1 MKLDMNLKPND
12 IVLLKILACVL
23 IVFLFVRFA
32 IFPMIEKH
40 QNLVDEKEKA
50 TMQQEEM
57 QYAINTIPVTEKN
70 IENQKTMLADATTD
84 FYGEMENQEIDE
96 LVTGLVLQHALFPV
110 SLNISET
117 TQDIPTAYQNDDQTQ
132 TTSNETLSAEEELN
146 KSSSSEDLSALTAA
160 AEAAQ
165 IHFINTTN
173 VSLTIEG
180 SEESI
185 IEFLDDIAKHYLGIQ
200 VRSFEMQEKSYVNST
215 LEDVTLMRCNCELA
229 IYSHGEIETN

>member
-23 IVFLFVRFA
+23 IVFLSVRFV

-40 QNLVDEKEKA
+40 QDLVDEKEKA
-50 TMQQEEM
+50 TIQQEDM
-57 QYAINTIPVTEKN
+57 QYAIDTIPTTEKK
-70 IENQKTMLADATTD
+70 IENQKTTLAQATTD
-84 FYGEMENQEIDE
+84 FYGEMENREVDE
-96 LVTGLVLQHALFPV
+96 LVTGLALLHDLFPV

-117 TQDIPTAYQNDDQTQ
+117 TQDIPIAYQNAAQTQ

-146 KSSSSEDLSALTAA
+146 GTSSSDDTSAVTASVD
-160 AEAAQ
+160 AAQ

-185 IEFLDDIAKHYLGIQ
+185 IEFFDDIANNYLGIQ

-215 LEDVTLMRCNCELA
+215 LEDVTLMRCSCELA